1 MTAIRHEEMTDPAD
15 TDAVVGMMNGLYDED
30 PASSTEVDR
39 SRFAETVRHFL
50 RHPEA
55 GRIVLVREAG
65 IVIGYAILIP
75 FWSNEYGG
83 TVLFVDE
90 LYVVP
95 GRRGRGIA
103 RELLQ
108 SQVRE
113 RPWRTRAM
121 LLEVSPANHRARKLY
136 ESIGFTE
143 RANSTLS
150 LEFPGVAQG
159 NH

>member
-1 MTAIRHEEMTDPAD
+1 M
-15 TDAVVGMMNGLYDED
+15 
-30 PASSTEVDR
+30 
-39 SRFAETVRHFL
+39 
-50 RHPEA
+50 
-55 GRIVLVREAG
+55 
-65 IVIGYAILIP
+65 
-75 FWSNEYGG
+75 
-83 TVLFVDE
+83 LFVDE